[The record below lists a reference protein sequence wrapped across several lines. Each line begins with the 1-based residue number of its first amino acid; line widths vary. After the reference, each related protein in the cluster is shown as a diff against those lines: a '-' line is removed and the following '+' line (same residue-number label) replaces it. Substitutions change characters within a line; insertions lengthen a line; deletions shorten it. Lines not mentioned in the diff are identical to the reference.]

1 MNLNLGTRGKETELI
16 NILLSGVA
24 SERLDGEIQ
33 RVLAGRPYRVV
44 APHAAGNGPADIAF
58 VSRDVTGG
66 SSKTQLEPATLAFY
80 DAMRA
85 SPGLT
90 WVHTHSAGADRP
102 IFTELLRRGVRV
114 TTSSGATA
122 PIVAQTALGALLALA
137 RRFPRLAEAQREH
150 AWRQLLAD
158 APPPLAGQT
167 AVVVGYGPIGQR
179 LVRLLE
185 ALDIHV
191 IVVRREAVTPN
202 AIAFGD
208 LDLALPRCDWLIL
221 ACPLTSLTS
230 RLIDARRLAL
240 LPAGAHVIN
249 VSRGEVLV
257 EADLIAAVRSGKL
270 AGAYLDVF
278 EREPLDPASP
288 LWDLPNVIVSP
299 HSAGHSS
306 GNAVAVDRMWLDN
319 LARWSDGKR
328 LNNEVTPFA
337 DVSALH
343 TGIET
348 Q

>member
-1 MNLNLGTRGKETELI
+1 MNLNLGTRGKETKVI
-16 NILLSGVA
+16 NILLSGEA
-24 SERLDGEIQ
+24 SERLHRDIA

-44 APHAAGNGPADIAF
+44 APHAVGNGPADIAF

-102 IFTELLRRGVRV
+102 VFSELLQRGVRV

-185 ALDIHV
+185 ALDIDV

-208 LDLALPRCDWLIL
+208 LDRALPRCDWLIL

-240 LPAGAHVIN
+240 LRDGAHVIN

-257 EADLIAAVRSGKL
+257 ETDLIAAIQEGKL

-278 EREPLDPASP
+278 EREPLDAASP

-306 GNAVAVDRMWLDN
+306 GNAAAVDRIWLDN
-319 LARWSDGKR
+319 LARWSLGGR
-328 LNNEVTPFA
+328 LNNEVTPAA
-337 DVSALH
+337 DVSALP
-343 TGIET
+343 TGVET